1 MKEFKNEIYLPR
13 RCINGTVER
22 EKELCIHQD
31 KSIFCL
37 IIISKGTMLTS
48 DTCYDSPAHNG
59 MLIKVRKT
67 TTADHISLLIAI
79 GYSIKKQNKTLQ
91 SNAV

>member
-1 MKEFKNEIYLPR
+1 MNGTGERKKEF
-13 RCINGTVER
+13 
-22 EKELCIHQD
+22 CIHQG

-48 DTCYDSPAHNG
+48 DTCYNSPSHNG
-59 MLIKVRKT
+59 MFIKIRKT
-67 TTADHISLLIAI
+67 TTAGHISSLIAI
-79 GYSIKKQNKTLQ
+79 GYSIKKHNKTLQ

>member
-1 MKEFKNEIYLPR
+1 MNGTGERNSEF
-13 RCINGTVER
+13 CINQG
-22 EKELCIHQD
+22 

-48 DTCYDSPAHNG
+48 GTCYDSPAHNG

-67 TTADHISLLIAI
+67 TTAGHISLLIAI

-91 SNAV
+91 SDDF

>member
-1 MKEFKNEIYLPR
+1 MNGTGERKKEF
-13 RCINGTVER
+13 
-22 EKELCIHQD
+22 CIHQG

-37 IIISKGTMLTS
+37 IITSKGTMFTS

-59 MLIKVRKT
+59 MFIKIRKT
-67 TTADHISLLIAI
+67 TKAGHISSLIAI

-91 SNAV
+91 SDDF

>member
-1 MKEFKNEIYLPR
+1 
-13 RCINGTVER
+13 
-22 EKELCIHQD
+22 
-31 KSIFCL
+31 
-37 IIISKGTMLTS
+37 MLTS

-59 MLIKVRKT
+59 MFIKLRKT
-67 TTADHISLLIAI
+67 TTAGHISSLIAI

>member
-22 EKELCIHQD
+22 KKELCIHQD

-59 MLIKVRKT
+59 MFIKIRKT
-67 TTADHISLLIAI
+67 TTAGHISLLIAI

>member
-1 MKEFKNEIYLPR
+1 MNGTGERNSEF
-13 RCINGTVER
+13 CINQG
-22 EKELCIHQD
+22 

-48 DTCYDSPAHNG
+48 GTCYDSPAHNG

-67 TTADHISLLIAI
+67 TTAGHISLLIAI
-79 GYSIKKQNKTLQ
+79 GYSIKKQNKTLKKRRLL
-91 SNAV
+91 NT

>member
-22 EKELCIHQD
+22 KKELCIHQD

-48 DTCYDSPAHNG
+48 DTCYNSPAHNG

>member
-1 MKEFKNEIYLPR
+1 M
-13 RCINGTVER
+13 VQER
-22 EKELCIHQD
+22 ERKNFAFIKTSLF
-31 KSIFCL
+31 FCL

-59 MLIKVRKT
+59 MFIKIRKT
-67 TTADHISLLIAI
+67 TTAGHISLLIAI

-91 SNAV
+91 SDDF